1 MTMPRPRKSNSEGR
15 PTRDPIRAATMAA
28 ISTTAL
34 TSRMMS
40 MSTSASTM
48 RILPGLTQS

>member
-1 MTMPRPRKSNSEGR
+1 MPSPRKSNSDGR
-15 PTRDPIRAATMAA
+15 PTRDPIRAATIAA

-34 TSRMMS
+34 TNRMRS
-40 MSTSASTM
+40 MSTSTM